1 MRTGRAVT
9 SRERD
14 VVTLAGVAEVDL
26 TEEADLAEEADAD
39 VLREVLDGVEYVR
52 ALLPA
57 VEREGLE
64 YEELVDGELLYEL
77 DEDLP

>member
-39 VLREVLDGVEYVR
+39 VLRELLDGVEYVR
-52 ALLPA
+52 ARLPA